1 MPLRKDDTVGKKT
14 VCIRDGVSHSAYQFE
29 RIIRSCTFQVTGG

>member
-1 MPLRKDDTVGKKT
+1 MPLRKDD
-14 VCIRDGVSHSAYQFE
+14 IRDGVSHSAYQCE